1 MMAGR
6 LHGGPDHQGAA
17 RHDFSTCAN
26 PLGPCPLVVEALA
39 GLDVSRYPDPASTA
53 SRERLAAC
61 HGVAP
66 ARILMAVSASEFI
79 QRMTAAAVRLLGPRI
94 AVEVPA
100 QGYGDYAA
108 AATAWGLPVRP
119 RREGVPADR
128 GDRDDQGDPS
138 DSADPG
144 GPGDLGDLGDL
155 GEEGEPA
162 PLTGLHWW
170 AEPSSPRGL
179 DAGPPHGFAPAPAVT
194 VLDAVYAPLRLQ
206 GASAW
211 RPEDRDAAF
220 VLHGPNKALGLCGL
234 RGAYAVAPLGAD
246 AGDWVATL
254 AALTPSWPL
263 SVAGVQML
271 DVWARPE
278 GRRWVEAGRPTLVQ
292 WRADLEQVLVRHG
305 FEVAASVST
314 FLCARPPRAFDA
326 GHLRAALRA
335 RDIAVRDA
343 ASFGL
348 PGWWRLS
355 AQPPGSLAALDDA
368 LAALLAAPPGG
379 QPALPRR

>member
-53 SRERLAAC
+53 LRERLAAC

-119 RREGVPADR
+119 R
-128 GDRDDQGDPS
+128 
-138 DSADPG
+138 DPG
-144 GPGDLGDLGDL
+144 DSGDGGAA
-155 GEEGEPA
+155 A

-234 RGAYAVAPLGAD
+234 RGAYAEAPLGAD

-343 ASFGL
+343 ASFVL

-368 LAALLAAPPGG
+368 LAALLAAPPGRQTASPGG